1 MVNPKRGELQLVLGQ
16 KTLTGRV
23 TLDGIIRIEN
33 ALGMGIV
40 QATKRLSDGDLTTTQ
55 VMAILQPIIR
65 GGGNDITEKDMRTL
79 VWDAGLTDAIRECG
93 KVLIF
98 ALSAGKDDEGNEE
111 MAEVNS

>member
-1 MVNPKRGELQLVLGQ
+1 MELTLGE

-23 TLDGIIRIEN
+23 TLDGIIRIET

-40 QATKRLSDGDLTTTQ
+40 QATKRLADGDLTTSQ
-55 VMAILQPIIR
+55 VMAILHPIIR
-65 GGGNDITEKDMRTL
+65 GGGNDVNEKDLRTL

-98 ALSAGKDDEGNEE
+98 ALSAGKDEGNEE
-111 MAEVNS
+111 TAEVEN